1 MEMVAG
7 PHDGQSVTTG
17 LSEAE
22 RRAAA
27 REFAQTW
34 AGKGYEKGDTA
45 TFWLELL
52 RTVVGMR
59 DVSTDVRFEP
69 RTAEGGFIDVV
80 IPKAKTIVEQ
90 KSYGV
95 DLDKPEPRQ
104 GAMVTPFE
112 QAKRYADALPNSQRP
127 DFIIVCNFGTFRVHD
142 LDTEK
147 PGEKYLEFTLEELP
161 GQFHLLDFLTDP
173 SLSRAEKEKRVSIKA
188 GELIGRLH
196 RALLE
201 QYKEPDSPETWHHL
215 NMLCVRLVFCLYA
228 EDSGLFAKDAFL
240 RYLRAFSATHMRGAL
255 LDLFE
260 VLDQAPEDRD
270 LYLGDDLAVFPY
282 VNGGLFSEPCQIPQ
296 FTEELRDLLLGP
308 VARDTDWSQISPTV
322 FGGVFESTLNPEA
335 RRAGGMHY
343 TSPENIHKVIDPLFL
358 DGLKA
363 ELAAIL
369 ENKTLGAKARQNRL
383 KKFQDRLGSLVFFD
397 PACGSGNFLTETYI
411 ELRRLENT
419 VLTELA
425 RGQVSFEFEGVGE
438 SLVKVSLDQFHG
450 IEINDFAVNVAR
462 TALWIAELQAN
473 VETEVIL
480 QREVEALPLRDSVTI
495 VEGNALR
502 MDWNDVVPAEK
513 CDYILGNPPFIGYSN
528 HSDQQKEDRA
538 RIFGKKGGR
547 LDYVAGWYK
556 VAAEYMRGT
565 EIRAAFVSTNS
576 ICQGQQVAPLWKPLF
591 DDGITIDF
599 AWRTFVWTNEGT
611 DPAHVHVV
619 IVGFSYVDA
628 PAKTLYT
635 TERGGEVT
643 EEQVP
648 VINAYLAPA
657 AELFIETRMK
667 PLGDVPEMAK
677 GFQATDDGHL
687 LLSREEAHALVE
699 VEPGAATWIRRFSM
713 GKEFIEGVDR
723 YCLWLPDIT
732 PLSLKS
738 LPHVRARVEACR
750 AWRMNQTKTGDA
762 YKLADRPHLL
772 RPTKKFRDGIYIG
785 VPKVSSMRRKY
796 IPMGFVDNGMI
807 PGDKLYFVPT
817 DSRYIFGVLMSRVHN
832 AWMRYVGGRLK
843 SDYSY
848 ANTIVYNNLVWP
860 DVTDAQRQC
869 IEDRAQQ
876 VLDARDRYMFPDG
889 REAAAGEDGA
899 AGPAEPAP
907 MVTLADLYD
916 PDNEWLFPDLT
927 AAHAALDA
935 AVEEAY
941 GLSPGVDEK
950 EIVAHLFNLYAEAT
964 R

>member
-1 MEMVAG
+1 MTAG
-7 PHDGQSVTTG
+7 PHDGKSATTG

-22 RRAAA
+22 RRTAA

-69 RTAEGGFIDVV
+69 RTAAGGFIDVV

-90 KSYGV
+90 KSLGV
-95 DLDKPEPRQ
+95 DLDKPELRQ
-104 GAMVTPFE
+104 GVMVTPFE

-127 DFIIVCNFGTFRVHD
+127 DFIIVCNFETFRVHN

-147 PGEKYLEFTLEELP
+147 PSEKYLEFTLQELP
-161 GQFHLLDFLTDP
+161 GQFHLLDFLTDA
-173 SLSRAEKEKRVSIKA
+173 SLSREEKEKRVSIKA

-196 RALLE
+196 RALLN
-201 QYKEPDSPETWHHL
+201 QYMDPDSPETWHHL

-240 RYLRAFSATHMRGAL
+240 RYLRSFSAAHMRGAL
-255 LDLFE
+255 RDLFE

-270 LYLGDDLAVFPY
+270 PYLGDDLAVFPY

-296 FTEELRDLLLGP
+296 FTEELRELLLGP

-369 ENKTLGAKARQNRL
+369 ENKTLGAIARRNRL
-383 KKFQDRLGSLVFFD
+383 QKFQDRLGSLTFFD

-495 VEGNALR
+495 AEGNALR

-528 HSDQQKEDRA
+528 HSEQQKEDRA

-547 LDYVAGWYK
+547 LDYVAGWYRL
-556 VAAEYMRGT
+556 AAEYMRGT
-565 EIRAAFVSTNS
+565 GIRAAFVSTNS

-599 AWRTFVWTNEGT
+599 AWRTFVWANEGT
-611 DPAHVHVV
+611 NPAHVHVV

-635 TERGGEVT
+635 TGRGGDVT

-648 VINAYLAPA
+648 VINAYLTPA
-657 AELFIETRMK
+657 AEAFIPTRRAPLCDAPAMIAGGK
-667 PLGDVPEMAK
+667 PTEG
-677 GFQATDDGHL
+677 GNL
-687 LLSREEAHALVE
+687 LLWEDEMRELVAA
-699 VEPGAATWIRRFSM
+699 EPDAARWIRRFSM
-713 GKEFIEGVDR
+713 GAEFINGKRR
-723 YCLWLPDIT
+723 YCIWLKDCPPHELAAM
-732 PLSLKS
+732 PL
-738 LPHVRARVEACR
+738 VRQRVENVR
-750 AWRMNQTKTGDA
+750 EMRLNSTKAVTREKAATPWLFDEIRYDGDG
-762 YKLADRPHLL
+762 
-772 RPTKKFRDGIYIG
+772 TYIG
-785 VPKVSSMRRKY
+785 VPAVSSERRKC
-796 IPMGFVDNGMI
+796 IPIGFVEDGMI
-807 PGDKLYFVPT
+807 PGNKLYFVPT

-843 SDYSY
+843 SDYNY

-860 DVTDAQRQC
+860 EVTDSQRRS
-869 IEDRAQQ
+869 IESCAQQ
-876 VLDARDRYMFPDG
+876 VLDARSGYMFPEG
-889 REAAAGEDGA
+889 RETSAGEDGVL
-899 AGPAEPAP
+899 GPVEPAP

-916 PDNEWLFPDLT
+916 PENEWLYPELT

-941 GLSPGVDEK
+941 GLTPGVAEK
-950 EIVAHLFNLYAEAT
+950 DIVAHLFNLYAEAT